1 MPTDKSGSANASR
14 SISKFVNGLRKE
26 HEGISVLKK
35 KEVEDWA
42 KTLLQLYRIALCH
55 EEEGESLAQF
65 AAGIESLYVATV
77 GKHAKVPFVSLH
89 GVKLDDINDIFEETM
104 EFLPLCAPGLFL
116 DGIALV
122 REDLFPT
129 ETLERSVFAVIDSL
143 CGGRACV
150 EPNPHSKDM
159 LLALVSDVYGWETVD
174 SIVEEADDDDVWRAY
189 VALKKFVSAKDSEQ
203 EAFEEYMAVYGDMED
218 DSAGD
223 DDDDDDD
230 DGASDEES
238 ESETDED
245 D

>member
-104 EFLPLCAPGLFL
+104 EFLPLYGSRFVFGWNRIGARRSFSNGNI
-116 DGIALV
+116 GALC
-122 REDLFPT
+122 
-129 ETLERSVFAVIDSL
+129 L
-143 CGGRACV
+143 CGDR
-150 EPNPHSKDM
+150 
-159 LLALVSDVYGWETVD
+159 
-174 SIVEEADDDDVWRAY
+174 
-189 VALKKFVSAKDSEQ
+189 
-203 EAFEEYMAVYGDMED
+203 
-218 DSAGD
+218 
-223 DDDDDDD
+223 
-230 DGASDEES
+230 
-238 ESETDED
+238 
-245 D
+245 